1 MKKDKTRKQF
11 RQEIA
16 DGIKEVADFSDNG
29 AIQCRVSLIR
39 DYLKQKDYEKVE
51 EQLRDIEMC
60 CETNHSKMMQCYHAF
75 EMMRHLALAIG
86 EKYDPMY

>member
-1 MKKDKTRKQF
+1 MKSSRTRKQF

-16 DGIKEVADFSDNG
+16 DEIKEVADFSDNG
-29 AIQCRVSLIR
+29 AIQCLVSLIR
-39 DYLKQKDYEKVE
+39 DCLKQKDYEKVE
-51 EQLRDIEMC
+51 EHLKSIEEC
-60 CETNHSKMMQCYHAF
+60 CKTNHSKIMQCYHSF